1 MQSIEVELKQAIQN
15 AVKKAFDLDL
25 DVQNIVVET
34 PKNKDH
40 GDFSSNVAMQLT
52 RQLHQNPRMIAQSI
66 LDAFS
71 LEMVSNV
78 EIAGPG
84 FLNFTLS
91 KDRFSTVISE
101 VLAQKENYGQQPAN
115 GIKVDLEYVSANPTG
130 SLHLGHA
137 RGAAWGDSCARIMKK
152 AGYDVTRE
160 YYVNDAGNQ
169 ITNLAL
175 SLNARYRQAQG
186 IPTEIGQDGYM
197 GKDVE
202 EKGYELAKE
211 YPQTYLEPTEENLK
225 FFRKE
230 GIKFELDKIRK
241 DLDRYRVHF
250 DVWSS
255 EQSIRDAGKV
265 EAAINELNEK
275 GYVYEKDGALWFE
288 TTKFGDDKDRV
299 LRKQDGS
306 LTYLVPDIAYHNDK
320 CQRGFDMLVD
330 FFGADHH
337 GYIPRLKASMT
348 ALGNDA
354 DKLHVDIIQMVRL
367 VSNGEEMKMSKR
379 LGNATTINELCDKV
393 GVDAA
398 RYFFVQRALDSHL
411 DFDIELATKKSNE
424 NPVYYAQYAHA
435 RMCSIQKQAQD
446 IELAT
451 SFEDL
456 TNEKEI
462 ELMKSLQEFNKVI
475 VETAQSRQVHKM
487 CHYIQNLASKFHSFY
502 NACKVVD
509 RDNLELSAQ
518 RLALVKATQ
527 IVLANALECIGVEK
541 ESDCQAQINDISYNS
556 YYHVVS
562 PHLTLANDRADCR
575 IIIFRWILIFFQQVL
590 HHLTHTRTG
599 SFFFLPVYRPI
610 FAQHFR
616 KFSGQVNQFII
627 LIEVL
632 YVFRLCQSIVKSQ
645 FFLRQAQLFT
655 VVIQFCNLLCRFQKF
670 LDDLLVCNQAIVV
683 RVHQLCNLF

>member
-1 MQSIEVELKQAIQN
+1 MQSIEVELKQAIAG
-15 AVKKAFDLDL
+15 AVKKAFDQDL
-25 DVQNIVVET
+25 DAATIVVET

-52 RQLHQNPRMIAQSI
+52 RQLHQNPRAIAQSI
-66 LDAFS
+66 VDAFE
-71 LEMVSNV
+71 LDTVSNI

-91 KDRFSTVISE
+91 KDRFSTVILDALE
-101 VLAQKENYGQQPAN
+101 KKENYGQQPSN
-115 GIKVDLEYVSANPTG
+115 GIKVNLEYVSANPTG

-137 RGAAWGDSCARIMKK
+137 RGAAWGDSCSRIMKK
-152 AGYDVTRE
+152 AGYEVTRE

-175 SLNARYRQAQG
+175 SLNARYRQAHG

-202 EKGYELAKE
+202 EKGYELAKL
-211 YPQTYLEPTEENLK
+211 YPNTYLEPTEENLK

-230 GIKFELDKIRK
+230 GIQFELDKIKR
-241 DLDRYRVHF
+241 DLNEYRVHF

-265 EAAINELNEK
+265 DACLQALADK
-275 GYVYEKDGALWFE
+275 GYTYESDGALWFA

-320 CQRGFDMLVD
+320 CERGFDELVD

-379 LGNATTINELCDKV
+379 LGNATTINELCQSV

-411 DFDIELATKKSNE
+411 DFDIELAKKKSNE

-475 VETAQSRQVHKM
+475 VDTAKTRQVHKM
-487 CHYIQNLASKFHSFY
+487 CHYIQSLASKFHSFY
-502 NACKVVD
+502 NVCKVVD
-509 RDNLELSAQ
+509 RDNLELSSQ

-527 IVLANALECIGVEK
+527 IVLANALDCIGVEAV
-541 ESDCQAQINDISYNS
+541 ESM
-556 YYHVVS
+556 
-562 PHLTLANDRADCR
+562 
-575 IIIFRWILIFFQQVL
+575 
-590 HHLTHTRTG
+590 
-599 SFFFLPVYRPI
+599 
-610 FAQHFR
+610 
-616 KFSGQVNQFII
+616 
-627 LIEVL
+627 
-632 YVFRLCQSIVKSQ
+632 
-645 FFLRQAQLFT
+645 
-655 VVIQFCNLLCRFQKF
+655 
-670 LDDLLVCNQAIVV
+670 
-683 RVHQLCNLF
+683 